1 MEKTAVFQDRPNSPP
16 GKGDWDTI
24 LRRIMTSYNDI
35 SKAINPKGLLKINLT
50 SAQIKLLTCFSNKA
64 ELTMTE
70 LSNNL
75 AVSMPTMTAMVDRLV
90 NSNMV
95 ERERNNI
102 DRRVVRVKLTD
113 AGEKILKKL
122 VRIRRKEMEKI
133 LMNLSEEEM
142 NAYLT
147 SIEVVARLL
156 AKARQKRDIER
167 ITR

>member
-1 MEKTAVFQDRPNSPP
+1 MGRTAALQNMVTNPP
-16 GKGDWDTI
+16 DKGDWDTI

-133 LMNLSEEEM
+133 LMNLSEGEM
-142 NAYLT
+142 ESYLT
-147 SIEVVARLL
+147 SIEVVAQLL

>member
-1 MEKTAVFQDRPNSPP
+1 MGKTAAFQSMVTNPP
-16 GKGDWDTI
+16 SEGDWDTI
-24 LRRIMTSYNDI
+24 LQRIMTSYNDI
-35 SKAINPKGLLKINLT
+35 SKAINPKGLLEINLT
-50 SAQIKLLTCFSNKA
+50 SAQIKLLTCFSNKS

-90 NSNMV
+90 NSKMV

-102 DRRVVRVKLTD
+102 DRRVVKVNLTG

-122 VRIRRKEMEKI
+122 ISIRRREMEKI
-133 LMNLSEEEM
+133 LMNLSGEEM
-142 NAYLT
+142 GSYLT

-156 AKARQKRDIER
+156 AKARQKRDMDG